1 MEKFDLT
8 PIADFMQ
15 ECQLKLDGLLE
26 KKRIEFDTS
35 AYEYT
40 NEVDTLTNEVE
51 ELEDK
56 LYTAQQRIISLETEV
71 YNLNHK

>member
-1 MEKFDLT
+1 MENFDLR

-15 ECQLKLDGLLE
+15 ECQLKLDALLE
-26 KKRIEFDTS
+26 QQQKEFDTTE
-35 AYEYT
+35 YEYT
-40 NEVDTLTNEVE
+40 DKINDLTNKNE